1 MGIGRVAV
9 APASVSKN
17 QKKGWKRMK
26 SFTVIGAGLAAAVAA
41 AANANVTGLE
51 VEYGGLVGGRHVWNV
66 FAVTTNAQNVM
77 LNVIGHT
84 VTAGSMSGVQ
94 HNDASSFFGGTGTWD
109 PTSTNANIP
118 NSAGN
123 DSYVTV
129 TGTFGTGTNL
139 DPSFTGGGAGAV
151 IPTGAGWL
159 TANPGTNIFF
169 TGGRIKIMQVAGE
182 TYSNTAGGAFY
193 TGRLSVGYKLNSSST
208 TPLVAENLTYT
219 IGVPAPG
226 ALALLGLAGLA
237 GRRRRA

>member
-1 MGIGRVAV
+1 
-9 APASVSKN
+9 
-17 QKKGWKRMK
+17 MK

-51 VEYGGLVGGRHVWNV
+51 VEYGGLVGNRHVWNV

-84 VTAGSMSGVQ
+84 VTAGSMAGVQ
-94 HNDASSFFGGTGTWD
+94 HNDFGGGTWN
-109 PTSTNANIP
+109 PLLTITPEQIA
-118 NSAGN
+118 N
-123 DSYVTV
+123 DSFVTV
-129 TGTFGTGTNL
+129 TGTPGSGTNL